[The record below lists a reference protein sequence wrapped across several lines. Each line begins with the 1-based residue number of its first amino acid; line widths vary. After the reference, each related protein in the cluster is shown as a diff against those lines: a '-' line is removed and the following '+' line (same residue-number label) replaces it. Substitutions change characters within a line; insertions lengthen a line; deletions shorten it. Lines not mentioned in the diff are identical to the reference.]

1 MHPDVC
7 VTIANGPLAGM
18 RFDEDHEKSES
29 WYILHAEPG
38 ATLIAG
44 SLTDDVDALRAAA
57 NATTADCEND
67 PKGTHRVNCDAAI
80 EIARIC
86 KERGCR
92 MIFISTE
99 QIFNG
104 KTEPGPFT
112 EDAEPASVTNYGM
125 QKAEV
130 DSWMQQ
136 NMEDYLVL
144 RFSWMFGMPMPHV
157 KPSPGIMGNVIKALR
172 TDTPTLF
179 TVNEKRCMTYAQ
191 HLADQFAAI
200 SELPSGVYH
209 FASQN
214 ELSTYDAAKLIGSK
228 LIANA
233 EQQEGRPRAPLSC
246 LVSFR
251 LATGE
256 KQALLANGTGTAA
269 ARKRLPTTADP
280 TRPRTPDAG
289 ACTTRPSAGSCGRR
303 SCPTHR

>member
-1 MHPDVC
+1 MKRLAI
-7 VTIANGPLAGM
+7 TGANGYLASLVQM
-18 RFDEDHEKSES
+18 YNKDRFEFVRVSRK
-29 WYILHAEPG
+29 
-38 ATLIAG
+38 
-44 SLTDDVDALRAAA
+44 DVDYTDLGSVRSYFENLDFDIMFHTAA

-67 PKGTHRVNCDAAI
+67 PEGTHRVNCDAAI

-104 KTEPGPFT
+104 KTEPGPFA

-172 TDTPTLF
+172 TDTPALF
-179 TVNEKRCMTYAQ
+179 TANEKRCMTYAQ

-214 ELSTYDAAKLIGSK
+214 ELSTYEAAKLIGSK
-228 LIANA
+228 LIEAGITTP
-233 EQQEGRPRAPLSC
+233 EQVERCILPNTERYADR
-246 LVSFR
+246 FR
-251 LATGE
+251 DFRMDATKI
-256 KQALLANGTGTAA
+256 KQAGIELGTFESDVDRCLADFGW
-269 ARKRLPTTADP
+269 K
-280 TRPRTPDAG
+280 
-289 ACTTRPSAGSCGRR
+289 
-303 SCPTHR
+303 